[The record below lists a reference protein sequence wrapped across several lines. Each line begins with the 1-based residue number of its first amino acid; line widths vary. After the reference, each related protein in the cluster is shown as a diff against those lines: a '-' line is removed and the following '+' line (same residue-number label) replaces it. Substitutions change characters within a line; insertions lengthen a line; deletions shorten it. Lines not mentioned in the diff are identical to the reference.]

1 MVKKVMEGVKGLF
14 LLVLLLSP
22 SMFTCVLC
30 TRGLNF
36 GLNSFYQLD
45 GELIV
50 VKGLDLKR
58 YAGWWYEIAS
68 LPVPYQPKDDEDTRA
83 TYTLKDNGTLDVLNE
98 SYESW
103 VNGKRNFVKGN
114 AYKADPS
121 SDEAK
126 LKVKFYLPLSNPT
139 STVVGDYWVLYLD
152 TDYQYAIGGEPNRT
166 FLQILSRQSHI
177 DDKIYNQLVQKAVNE
192 GYDVSKLRKTPQS
205 KTPPPQ

>member
-1 MVKKVMEGVKGLF
+1 MEGVKGLF
-14 LLVLLLSP
+14 LLVSLLSP

-30 TRGLNF
+30 TRGSNS
-36 GLNSFYQLD
+36 GLNPFYQLD
-45 GELIV
+45 SEPTV

-58 YAGWWYEIAS
+58 YAGRWYEIAS
-68 LPVPYQPKDDEDTRA
+68 LPVPYLPKDGEDTRA
-83 TYTLKDNGTLDVLNE
+83 TYTPKDDGTLDLLN
-98 SYESW
+98 ESW

-126 LKVKFYLPLSNPT
+126 LKVKFYLPPSNPT
-139 STVVGDYWVLYLD
+139 FTVVGDYWVLYLD
-152 TDYQYAIGGEPNRT
+152 ADYHYAIVGEPSRT
-166 FLQILSRQSHI
+166 SLFILSRQSHI
-177 DDKIYNQLVQKAVNE
+177 DDKIYNQLVQKAVDE